1 MFEILLL
8 AIIQGVTEFIPVSS
22 SAHLILFSGYLDFEN
37 QSLTLD
43 MSLHIGSL
51 LAILIYFKND
61 LINFVQNKTLFL
73 KIIISSVPIIIFGYL
88 LVQFDLIEKLRN
100 FEVIGWMTII
110 FGVFLYLADKTKIDR
125 NIEDHF
131 NFKAVIL
138 IGLFQ
143 VLALIPG
150 VSRSGITI
158 SAARIFKFNRRDSIK
173 ISFLLAIPTLLS
185 VSFFNIFKLYR
196 ANDLSLSIENIF
208 AITMSFIFSFFTIKY
223 FFTFIKKYSFKIFVY
238 YRLALGFLILI
249 FYYL

>member
-158 SAARIFKFNRRDSIK
+158 SAARIFKFNRQDSIK

>member
-88 LVQFDLIEKLRN
+88 LVQFDLIERLRN

-158 SAARIFKFNRRDSIK
+158 SAARIFKFNRQDSIK